1 YGSGMTVS
9 NVSVHDNVSGGIVAS
24 GTAVQV
30 TNTLVA
36 GNDPSGQNGGIWV
49 GAGSVLRNITVQARR
64 NAIVGGM
71 ACEECP
77 SNGRGGGGPP
87 PPAGPAPPPPPPA
100 APGPTQSAGRRPAL
114 GGPHPPCRPPHPPLP
129 GPGLL
134 LRPPG

>member
-1 YGSGMTVS
+1 MTVS

-71 ACEECP
+71 ACEECQI
-77 SNGRGGGGPP
+77 NGSGGSGAHLTPGQNSPLP
-87 PPAGPAPPPPPPA
+87 TPLLPAPRNLRA
-100 APGPTQSAGRRPAL
+100 VS
-114 GGPHPPCRPPHPPLP
+114 LP
-129 GPGLL
+129 
-134 LRPPG
+134 